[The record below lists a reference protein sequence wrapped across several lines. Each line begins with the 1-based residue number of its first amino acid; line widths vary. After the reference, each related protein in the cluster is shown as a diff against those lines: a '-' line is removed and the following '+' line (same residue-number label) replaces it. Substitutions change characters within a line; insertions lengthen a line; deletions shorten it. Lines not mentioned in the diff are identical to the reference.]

1 MRFTTTVELGGKTAT
16 GFAVPDEVV
25 EALGSGRRPAVT
37 VTLGGHTYRTTVS
50 SMGGRFMVPL
60 SGENRTAA
68 GVAAGDRIDVDLELD
83 TAPREVVVPQDLDA
97 ALDAAPGARAAFD
110 ALSFTRRKEY
120 ARLVD
125 DAKTDA
131 TRQRR
136 IAKAVEELRADT

>member
-1 MRFTTTVELGGKTAT
+1 
-16 GFAVPDEVV
+16 
-25 EALGSGRRPAVT
+25 
-37 VTLGGHTYRTTVS
+37 
-50 SMGGRFMVPL
+50 
-60 SGENRTAA
+60 
-68 GVAAGDRIDVDLELD
+68 
-83 TAPREVVVPQDLDA
+83 VPQDLDA